1 MYGCIYRNGTEA
13 LLPGCAP
20 VASMRPHHNPMVPLE
35 TPATFAAQVQWSAGF
50 LNVIDKLPEAVFVR
64 ALIDKLP
71 EAVFVHALIEFSILR
86 PNLDL
91 HKEDIES
98 NPGPVWAD
106 TIAVTT
112 VRLAMFTV
120 VAAVTTTIFG

>member
-1 MYGCIYRNGTEA
+1 
-13 LLPGCAP
+13 
-20 VASMRPHHNPMVPLE
+20 MVPLE

-50 LNVIDKLPEAVFVR
+50 LNV
-64 ALIDKLP
+64 IDKLP